1 MTVNTPVKISGAP
14 RHALQVRTY
23 VEQLALR
30 IRCEFLSQGFWFNFP
45 RTAEMNHRDLLIDDW
60 LTALYGPSRLFAE
73 TETEPLR
80 AF

>member
-1 MTVNTPVKISGAP
+1 MKERDESPGPARPLSILRPISSWRMTVNTPVKISGAP

-45 RTAEMNHRDLLIDDW
+45 RTAEMNHTLCGD
-60 LTALYGPSRLFAE
+60 
-73 TETEPLR
+73 
-80 AF
+80 